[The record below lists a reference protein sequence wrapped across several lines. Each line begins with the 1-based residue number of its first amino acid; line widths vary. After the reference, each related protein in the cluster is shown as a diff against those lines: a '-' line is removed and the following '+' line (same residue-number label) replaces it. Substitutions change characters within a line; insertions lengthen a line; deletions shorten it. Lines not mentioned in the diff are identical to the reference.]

1 MFTNLKKVAWFTID
15 MGKNTTSEVRLRNP
29 GTVFPRSLDPEISRF
44 GSKTLGL
51 CHTGWFII
59 LALLLMVPSPSRSS
73 LEKNRSISV
82 LEKLHLN
89 EIVDVTSRISDP
101 GGVVPDPDLTLE
113 KNRIWIRNRIILSR
127 ITGSDQQNSPF
138 FSWIL
143 KETFILVG
151 FWTWMFRPDPTFF
164 PNADSDP
171 TKTSGAIQW

>member
-1 MFTNLKKVAWFTID
+1 
-15 MGKNTTSEVRLRNP
+15 
-29 GTVFPRSLDPEISRF
+29 
-44 GSKTLGL
+44 
-51 CHTGWFII
+51 
-59 LALLLMVPSPSRSS
+59 MVPSPSRSS

-151 FWTWMFRPDPTFF
+151 FWTWMFRPFKHWSGSKLYTRNRIQAIYPDPEFQF
-164 PNADSDP
+164 LYFRRMSDTWTWLDDKCRLNDYYVRQIWYKP
-171 TKTSGAIQW
+171 KYNNREYFSIYKKQEQALFGRH